1 MLSRRALVG
10 GTLAAIVLASSV
22 AVVARQGNS
31 PSIVGVW
38 RVSEVTFTGPN
49 ARKLTNPQPG
59 LRIFTQR
66 HYSINEVTAEK
77 PRAELPDAPAQGTEK
92 QLAEAFGPFTGQA
105 GTYEIRGNE
114 ITTRPIA
121 AKNPNAMRSTVSNT
135 LTFVV
140 DGKTLT
146 ITAKANQNGPIAN
159 PTTIRLTRVE

>member
-1 MLSRRALVG
+1 MLSRRTLAG
-10 GTLAAIVLASSV
+10 GTLAAIALASSV
-22 AVVARQGNS
+22 AVIARQGNS

-77 PRAELPDAPAQGTEK
+77 PRPELPDAPAQGTDK

-121 AKNPNAMRSTVSNT
+121 AKSPNTMRPRNFATSTIA
-135 LTFVV
+135 V

-146 ITAKANQNGPIAN
+146 ITGKSSPAGPIAN